1 MKINIV
7 ILNWNGR
14 KMLAEYLPKVVA
26 TLPDGVRLTVAD
38 NGSEDDSLAWLAENY
53 PEVERLV
60 LDKNYGYAG
69 GYRI

>member
-1 MKINIV
+1 
-7 ILNWNGR
+7 
-14 KMLAEYLPKVVA
+14 MLAEYLPKVVA
-26 TLPDGVRLTVAD
+26 TLSDGVALTVAD

-69 GYRI
+69 GYRIS